1 MTLMLWILTMFFNTD
16 RFLEDSLG
24 VNFQLKEME
33 CVGSKTG
40 VDFYAVLVD
49 SKDGWAGNE

>member
-33 CVGSKTG
+33 CVGSKAG
-40 VDFYAVLVD
+40 VDFHAVLVD
-49 SKDGWAGNE
+49 SKDGWAGDE

>member
-1 MTLMLWILTMFFNTD
+1 MFFNTD